1 MRNEEVS
8 CFRTSVTLNRRSR
21 VRNEVESRFMRLRSF
36 RVSNKTRR
44 SPPLPLKLQTLV
56 QVQNCPLTFKRLDNL
71 LFHPLYRNIIK
82 HKQFINLNLKGF
94 GNGCQIF
101 GGGVVVSVFYSANIF
116 RVNSNKL
123 SKLFLRNFSV
133 FAQFLYSLS

>member
-1 MRNEEVS
+1 MRNKVEPR
-8 CFRTSVTLNRRSR
+8 FRNSVTLNRRSR

-44 SPPLPLKLQTLV
+44 STPLPLKLQTLV

-71 LFHPLYRNIIK
+71 LFHPIYRNIIK
-82 HKQFINLNLKGF
+82 HKQFINLNLKSF

-101 GGGVVVSVFYSANIF
+101 GCGVVVSVFYSANIF

>member
-1 MRNEEVS
+1 MRNEE
-8 CFRTSVTLNRRSR
+8 
-21 VRNEVESRFMRLRSF
+21 EPRFMRLRSF

-44 SPPLPLKLQTLV
+44 STTLPLKLQTLV

-71 LFHPLYRNIIK
+71 LFHPIYRNIIK
-82 HKQFINLNLKGF
+82 HKQFINLNLKSF

-101 GGGVVVSVFYSANIF
+101 GCGVVVSVFYSANIF
-116 RVNSNKL
+116 RVNSNKF